1 VADAKVK
8 DGGVAGGAPPMEDD
22 SLLERRY
29 RVLGR
34 NSPLF
39 YDKPLHLVR
48 GEGVWLFDADGR
60 RYLDAYNNVPHVGHC
75 HPRVVAALSTQA
87 ATLNVHTR
95 YLDENVVTYAE
106 RLTSL
111 FDAQLSMA
119 MLCCSGS
126 EANELA
132 LRIVRDCSGGS
143 GIISTAWTYHGNTA
157 AVMQVSSLFTPE
169 DKRGPYVR
177 TVPVMDPYR
186 ERAGRSDETLATAY
200 ADDVKRAIDSFSAA
214 GVRFAGLIFCSAFST
229 EGLPTVPAGFMT
241 KALKHVHAAGGYFI
255 ADEVQAG
262 FGRFGSHLWGHQKLG
277 VVPDIVTMG
286 KPMGNGHPLAGVVAR
301 RDLADA
307 FTARNMYFNTFG
319 GNAVSAAVG
328 TAVLDVIEDEHLV
341 ENARTVG
348 DYTLAKLAKLADRH
362 ELIGDVRGAGLFF
375 AVELVS
381 DRKTKTPATAQTK
394 RLVNLMRERGVLIS
408 RIGMHD
414 NILKIRPPMQFSKQH
429 ADLLV
434 DTLDLVMASL

>member
-1 VADAKVK
+1 
-8 DGGVAGGAPPMEDD
+8 MQSD

-48 GEGVWLFDADGR
+48 GEGVWLYDADGR

-75 HPRVVAALSTQA
+75 HPRVVAALSRQA
-87 ATLNVHTR
+87 ATLNIHTR
-95 YLDENVVTYAE
+95 YLDENIVAYAE

-111 FDAQLSMA
+111 FDPRLSMA
-119 MLCCSGS
+119 MFCCTGS
-126 EANELA
+126 ESNELA
-132 LRIVRDCSGGS
+132 LRIARDCSGGL
-143 GIISTAWTYHGNTA
+143 GIISTAWAYHGNTA

-169 DKRGPYVR
+169 NRRGPNVR

-186 ERAGRSDETLATAY
+186 DRAGRTDDELATAY
-200 ADDVKRAIDSFSAA
+200 ADEVKRAIDSFTAA
-214 GVRFAGLIFCSAFST
+214 GVRFAGLLYCTAFSS
-229 EGLPTVPAGFMT
+229 EGLPTLPEGFMA
-241 KALKHVHAAGGYFI
+241 KALAHVHAAGGYFI

-262 FGRFGSHLWGHQKLG
+262 FGRLGSHMWGHQKLG

-286 KPMGNGHPLAGVVAR
+286 KPMGNGHPLAAVVAR
-301 RDLADA
+301 RELVEA
-307 FTARNMYFNTFG
+307 FTGRNMYFNTFG

-328 TAVLDVIEDEHLV
+328 TAVLDVIEEERLV
-341 ENARTVG
+341 ENARDVG
-348 DYTLAKLAKLADRH
+348 AYTLEKLKKLAVRH
-362 ELIGDVRGAGLFF
+362 ALIGDVRGAGLFF
-375 AVELVS
+375 AVELVA
-381 DRKTKTPATAQTK
+381 DRKSKTPATAQTK

-408 RIGMHD
+408 RIGIHD
-414 NILKIRPPMQFSKQH
+414 NILKIRPPMPFSAQH

-434 DTLDLVMASL
+434 DTLDQTMAAL

>member
-1 VADAKVK
+1 MAA
-8 DGGVAGGAPPMEDD
+8 D

-48 GEGVWLFDADGR
+48 GEGVWLYDADGR

-75 HPRVVAALSTQA
+75 HPRVVAALARQA
-87 ATLNVHTR
+87 ATLNTHTR
-95 YLDENVVTYAE
+95 YLDENVVAYAE

-111 FDAQLSMA
+111 FDARLSMA
-119 MLCCSGS
+119 MLVCTGS

-132 LRIVRDCSGGS
+132 LRIARECSGGE
-143 GIISTAWTYHGNTA
+143 GIISTAWAYHGNTA
-157 AVMQVSSLFTPE
+157 AVMQVSSLFTPA
-169 DKRGPYVR
+169 DRRGPYVR

-186 ERAGRSDETLATAY
+186 ERAGRSDEELATAY
-200 ADDVKRAIDSFSAA
+200 ADEVKRAIDSFASA
-214 GVRFAGLIFCSAFST
+214 GIRFAGLLFCTAFSS
-229 EGLPTVPAGFMT
+229 EGLPTVPAGFMA
-241 KALKHVHAAGGYFI
+241 KALAHVHAAGGYFI

-262 FGRFGSHLWGHQKLG
+262 FGRFGSHMWGHQKLG

-301 RDLADA
+301 GDLVAE

-319 GNAVSAAVG
+319 GNPVSAAVG
-328 TAVLDVIEDEHLV
+328 MAVLDVIEEERLM
-341 ENARTVG
+341 ENALAVG
-348 DYTLAKLAKLADRH
+348 GYTLAKLNELARRH
-362 ELIGDVRGAGLFF
+362 SLIGDVRGAGLFF
-375 AVELVS
+375 AVELVN
-381 DRKTKTPATAQTK
+381 DRNAKSPATAQTK
-394 RLVNLMRERGVLIS
+394 RLVNLMRERGVLLS
-408 RIGMHD
+408 RIGVHD
-414 NILKIRPPMQFSKQH
+414 NILKIRPPMPFSKEN

-434 DTLDLVMASL
+434 DTLDQVLAAL

>member
-1 VADAKVK
+1 
-8 DGGVAGGAPPMEDD
+8 METD

-48 GEGVWLFDADGR
+48 GEGVWLYDAQGR

-75 HPRVVAALSTQA
+75 HPRVVAALSRQA
-87 ATLNVHTR
+87 AALNIHTR
-95 YLDENVVTYAE
+95 YLDENVVAYAE

-119 MLCCSGS
+119 MFVCSGS

-132 LRIVRDCSGGS
+132 LRIARDCSGGQ
-143 GIISTAWTYHGNTA
+143 GIISTAWAYHGNTA
-157 AVMQVSSLFTPE
+157 AVMEVSSLFTPE
-169 DKRGPYVR
+169 NRRGPYVR

-186 ERAGRSDETLATAY
+186 DRAGRSDEQLASAY
-200 ADDVKRAIDSFSAA
+200 ADDVKRAIDSFAA
-214 GVRFAGLIFCSAFST
+214 SGIRFAGLLYCTAFSS
-229 EGLPTVPAGFMT
+229 EGLPTLPAGFMA
-241 KALKHVHAAGGYFI
+241 KALAHVHAAGGFFI

-262 FGRFGSHLWGHQKLG
+262 FGRLGSHMWGHQKLG

-301 RDLADA
+301 RDLVNA
-307 FTARNMYFNTFG
+307 FTGRNMYFNTFG
-319 GNAVSAAVG
+319 GNPVCAAVG
-328 TAVLDVIEDEHLV
+328 MAVLDVIEEEHLL
-341 ENARTVG
+341 ENAVNVG
-348 DYTLAKLAKLADRH
+348 AYMLARLKELAERH
-362 ELIGDVRGAGLFF
+362 ALIGDVRGSGLFF
-375 AVELVS
+375 AVELVL
-381 DRKTKTPATAQTK
+381 DRQAKTPAPAQSK
-394 RLVNLMRERGVLIS
+394 RLINLMRERGVLIS

-414 NILKIRPPMQFSKQH
+414 NILKIRPPMPFSKQN

-434 DTLDLVMASL
+434 DTLNQVLAAL